1 VRVEIQFEGQFH
13 TGFIGG
19 ATTETAVGGL
29 RIEFE
34 YVGHFILRLDQG
46 HVGAMRAALALAH
59 FDAQELGEDGDAA
72 GDLFFVEAG
81 KAKTQGVGK
90 RRLHVEIAAG
100 SEEDAAFPGVDHEFA
115 GIKAGGQFEPETH
128 AAFGTRPARAFGHEF
143 TKGVVQG
150 LEAIGVD
157 LAHAARCLW
166 NRPRRKNS
174 ASVAWAS

>member
-1 VRVEIQFEGQFH
+1 LRYSMEISAVTARSPVNLEKLAHGFIEDDGDDATVSEASATGVVGAESEAAAGAVRVEIQFEGQFH

-81 KAKTQGVGK
+81 KAKTQGVGS
-90 RRLHVEIAAG
+90 G
-100 SEEDAAFPGVDHEFA
+100 DC
-115 GIKAGGQFEPETH
+115 T
-128 AAFGTRPARAFGHEF
+128 
-143 TKGVVQG
+143 
-150 LEAIGVD
+150 
-157 LAHAARCLW
+157 
-166 NRPRRKNS
+166 
-174 ASVAWAS
+174 